1 MGDGIKCYILT
12 SEDTVQVLITFL
24 LFLTKNR
31 WRKNYYPYFILETE
45 LYCSLL
51 AIYSGNSY
59 KSEQLHLDCMNL
71 SAVATKPSSGGFI
84 SEIILSPIYKKLLTT
99 SEHLILITM
108 VNWDAKFCRQ
118 L

>member
-1 MGDGIKCYILT
+1 MEEKLLSLFYIGDRVILQCTCY
-12 SEDTVQVLITFL
+12 L
-24 LFLTKNR
+24 L
-31 WRKNYYPYFILETE
+31 RKFVR
-45 LYCSLL
+45 
-51 AIYSGNSY
+51 
-59 KSEQLHLDCMNL
+59 EQLHLDCMNL

-99 SEHLILITM
+99 SEHLILITL